1 MLRHSYLSVSEL
13 TAIFELSMRSSSAM
27 LTYFQAMVI
36 GAVQGLTELFPIS
49 SLGHSVLV
57 ASWLGGRWARLPEGS
72 GTDAATTYLAFVVA
86 LHVATAVAL
95 LIYYWRDWCVIA
107 TGFATMLR
115 TRRLETVSQRL
126 AWLIVI
132 ATVPIAVLGPI
143 LGHPLHELFAAPLC
157 AAAFLTLNGVVLIV
171 GEGLR
176 RRNEPTLAEYGRRF
190 ALSKAHHGTRTA
202 TTGSPRQT
210 DRRLAA
216 LDVDDAMAIGFTQ
229 AGALLTGFSRAGLTM
244 VGGLWRGLEHEHAAK
259 FAFLLATP
267 AIFGAGIVDLPDL
280 ITPKAEVIWGP
291 ILAGAIVSGITSWL
305 TVRYLE
311 HYFRT
316 RTLLP
321 FAVYCLIAGV
331 ISIVH
336 FG

>member
-1 MLRHSYLSVSEL
+1 
-13 TAIFELSMRSSSAM
+13 M

-36 GAVQGLTELFPIS
+36 GAVQGFTELFPIS

-57 ASWLGGRWARLPEGS
+57 AAWLGGRWGALPGRG
-72 GTDAATTYLAFVVA
+72 GTESAATYLAFVVA

-95 LIYYWRDWCVIA
+95 VIYYWRDWCAIA
-107 TGFATMLR
+107 AGFVEMVR
-115 TRRLETVSQRL
+115 TRRLDTVPQRL

-132 ATVPIAVLGPI
+132 ATVPVAILGP
-143 LGHPLHELFAAPLC
+143 LLEHPLHDVFAAPLC
-157 AAAFLTLNGVVLIV
+157 AAAFLTVNGVVLVV

-190 ALSKAHHGTRTA
+190 ALNQANSRMRTA
-202 TTGSPRQT
+202 TTLSLPQS

-216 LDVDDAMAIGFTQ
+216 LDSRDAVGIGLAQ

-267 AIFGAGIVDLPDL
+267 AIFGAGLVDLPDL
-280 ITPKAEVIWGP
+280 ITPRAEVIWGP
-291 ILAGAIVSGITSWL
+291 IVVGAVVSGVTSWL
-305 TVRYLE
+305 AVRYLE
-311 HYFRT
+311 RYFRT

-321 FAVYCLIAGV
+321 FAAYCVIVGV
-331 ISIVH
+331 VSIFR

>member
-1 MLRHSYLSVSEL
+1 
-13 TAIFELSMRSSSAM
+13 M

-36 GAVQGLTELFPIS
+36 GAVQGFTELFPIS

-57 ASWLGGRWARLPEGS
+57 ASWLGGRWARLPGRS
-72 GTDAATTYLAFVVA
+72 GTDAAATYLAFVVA

-95 LIYYWRDWCVIA
+95 LIYYWRDWYAIV
-107 TGFATMLR
+107 TGFLTMVR

-126 AWLIVI
+126 ARLIML

-143 LGHPLHELFAAPLC
+143 LGHLLHELFAAPLF
-157 AAAFLTLNGVVLIV
+157 AAIFLTLNGVVLIV

-190 ALSKAHHGTRTA
+190 ALGKVHRGTRTV
-202 TTGSPRQT
+202 TTSSIRQT

-216 LDVDDAMAIGFTQ
+216 LDVDDALAIGFTQ

-280 ITPKAEVIWGP
+280 VTPKAEVIWGP
-291 ILAGAIVSGITSWL
+291 ILLGAIVSGITSWL
-305 TVRYLE
+305 AVRYLE

-331 ISIVH
+331 LSIVH